1 MDVTSTST
9 DLIITLPAVPNVATF
24 TDEAEFEKLFSEI
37 MKVVAEHKPDVSTKK
52 GRDEIKSLAYKIA
65 KTKTTLDKQG
75 LALTKEWRD
84 NTTKVNATRNKI
96 EARLEELQASVRKP
110 VDDWEAAEEAR
121 IDTLKARFSALDA
134 GRADANCPSDQI
146 RSVLTEIEA
155 TAIGEDWQEY
165 RDEAAL
171 AKDRAVNALRQSLAI
186 AEKREAD
193 ARELEE
199 LRALKAA
206 KEEEDRQ
213 RREAEEAAVRLRDRS
228 VKARQ
233 YIEEVE
239 KGFIGGEPQPYGIL
253 IYELERKL
261 PPLIDELGV
270 YAEELHA
277 VRKGALASLTLA
289 MQQQAAED
297 AAKAE
302 ESRNAAAAKAEA
314 DAKEAAARKQ
324 AQDEQRHKR
333 EVEEAAQA
341 ERDRIALERK
351 AEEDAR
357 AKREADAAH
366 RAKIATDIADAL
378 RTMSGRATPEAIAEA
393 LIAGKIPHCTVRM

>member
-9 DLIITLPAVPNVATF
+9 DLIITLPAVPNVSTF
-24 TDEAEFEKLFSEI
+24 TDEAEFNKLFEAI
-37 MKVVAEHKPDVSTKK
+37 QEKVDEHKPDVSTKK
-52 GRDEIKSLAYKIA
+52 GRDEIKSLAHKLA
-65 KTKTTLDKQG
+65 KTKVALDRQG
-75 LALTKEWRD
+75 FALTEEWRI
-84 NTTKVNATRNKI
+84 NKKKVDETRGKI
-96 EARLEELQASVRKP
+96 KERLEALQASVRKP
-110 VDDWEAAEEAR
+110 VDDWDAAEEAR
-121 IDTLKARFSALDA
+121 LDALKDRFAALDA
-134 GRADANCPSDQI
+134 DRADANCPSDQI
-146 RSVLTEIEA
+146 RAVLTEIEA
-155 TAIGEDWQEY
+155 TEIGVDWQEY
-165 RDEAAL
+165 QDEAAL
-171 AKDRAVNALRQSLAI
+171 AKERAVNALRQNLAT

-213 RREAEEAAVRLRDRS
+213 RCEAEEAAARLRDRS

-270 YAEELHA
+270 YADEL
-277 VRKGALASLTLA
+277 RILRNTALRSLTLA
-289 MQQQAAED
+289 MQQREAEAAAE
-297 AAKAE
+297 AE
-302 ESRNAAAAKAEA
+302 ESRKAAATKAEA

-324 AQDEQRHKR
+324 AEDEERHKL
-333 EVEEAAQA
+333 EVEAAAQA

-366 RAKIATDIADAL
+366 RSKIATDIADAL